1 MNKISVIM
9 SAFNCENTIEKSI
22 NSILNQTYENFEFLI
37 TDDNSTDHTSEI
49 IKNMK
54 KNDSRIMFYQNT
66 KNIGLTKSLN
76 KLLSISSGSFIARQD
91 ADDLSL
97 ENRFDLQLEHI
108 EKYNLDGCTTLA
120 TSLQSNEVIHKYK
133 NLLPSKLVIKFK
145 NPFIHGSLILKN
157 EILKS
162 IGGYDERFL
171 YAQDYK
177 LMNDIL
183 KKVYKVKIMK
193 KNLYILNTINNISSN
208 FRNEQ
213 QYFANCVRKDLNP

>member
-1 MNKISVIM
+1 M
-9 SAFNCENTIEKSI
+9 SAFNCENTVEKSI
-22 NSILNQTYENFEFLI
+22 NSILSQTYENFEFLI
-37 TDDNSTDHTSEI
+37 SDDDSSDNTSEI
-49 IKNMK
+49 IKKMQ
-54 KNDSRIMFYQNT
+54 KNDSRIIFYPNN

-76 KLLSISSGSFIARQD
+76 KLLSLSSGNFIARQD

-97 ENRFDLQLEHI
+97 ENRFDLQLAFI

-120 TSLQSNEVIHKYK
+120 TSLQANKVIHKYK
-133 NLLPSKLVIKFK
+133 NLLPPKLVIKFK

-183 KKVYKVKIMK
+183 KKKYKVKIMK
-193 KNLYILNTINNISSN
+193 KKLYILNTRNNISSN

-213 QYFANCVRKDLNP
+213 EYFANCVRKDLNP

>member
-1 MNKISVIM
+1 
-9 SAFNCENTIEKSI
+9 
-22 NSILNQTYENFEFLI
+22 
-37 TDDNSTDHTSEI
+37 
-49 IKNMK
+49 
-54 KNDSRIMFYQNT
+54 MFYQNT

-183 KKVYKVKIMK
+183 KKGYKVKIMK

>member
-1 MNKISVIM
+1 M

-37 TDDNSTDHTSEI
+37 ADDNSTDHTSEI

-183 KKVYKVKIMK
+183 KKGYKVKIMK

>member
-9 SAFNCENTIEKSI
+9 SAFNCENTVEKSI
-22 NSILNQTYENFEFLI
+22 NSILSQTYENFEFLI
-37 TDDNSTDHTSEI
+37 SDDDSSDNTSEI
-49 IKNMK
+49 IKKMQ
-54 KNDSRIMFYQNT
+54 KNDSRIIFYPNS
-66 KNIGLTKSLN
+66 KNMGLTKSLN
-76 KLLSISSGSFIARQD
+76 KLLSLSSGNFIARQD

-97 ENRFDLQLEHI
+97 ENRFDLQLAFI
-108 EKYNLDGCTTLA
+108 EEYNLDGCTTLA
-120 TSLQSNEVIHKYK
+120 TSLQSNKVIHKYK
-133 NLLPSKLVIKFK
+133 NLLPPKLVIKFK

-183 KKVYKVKIMK
+183 KKKYKVKIMK
-193 KNLYILNTINNISSN
+193 KKLYILNTRNNISSN

-213 QYFANCVRKDLNP
+213 EYFANCVRKDLNP

>member
-37 TDDNSTDHTSEI
+37 ADDNSTDHTSEI

-183 KKVYKVKIMK
+183 KKGYKVKIMK

>member
-37 TDDNSTDHTSEI
+37 ADDNSTDHTSEI

-171 YAQDYK
+171 
-177 LMNDIL
+177 
-183 KKVYKVKIMK
+183 
-193 KNLYILNTINNISSN
+193 
-208 FRNEQ
+208 
-213 QYFANCVRKDLNP
+213 

>member
-9 SAFNCENTIEKSI
+9 SAFNCENTVEKSI
-22 NSILNQTYENFEFLI
+22 NSILSQTYENFEFLI
-37 TDDNSTDHTSEI
+37 SDDDSSDNTSEI
-49 IKNMK
+49 IKKMQ
-54 KNDSRIMFYQNT
+54 KNDSRIIFYPNN

-76 KLLSISSGSFIARQD
+76 KLLSLSSGNFIARQD

-97 ENRFDLQLEHI
+97 ENRFDLQLAFI

-120 TSLQSNEVIHKYK
+120 TSLQSNKVIHKYK
-133 NLLPSKLVIKFK
+133 NLLPPKLVIKFK

-183 KKVYKVKIMK
+183 KKKYKVKIMK
-193 KNLYILNTINNISSN
+193 KKLYILNTRNNISSN

-213 QYFANCVRKDLNP
+213 EYFANCVRKDLNP

>member
-37 TDDNSTDHTSEI
+37 ADDNSTDHTSEI

-91 ADDLSL
+91 ADDVSMNHRL
-97 ENRFDLQLEHI
+97 ETQLAKLNELDLDFITSRAQIIGSERLIPGFTFNFPTSFD
-108 EKYNLDGCTTLA
+108 TTGIKMRIINA
-120 TSLQSNEVIHKYK
+120 GGVSNYSETISRYTWVI
-133 NLLPSKLVIKFK
+133 SV
-145 NPFIHGSLILKN
+145 
-157 EILKS
+157 
-162 IGGYDERFL
+162 RW
-171 YAQDYK
+171 
-177 LMNDIL
+177 
-183 KKVYKVKIMK
+183 KIS
-193 KNLYILNTINNISSN
+193 TNI
-208 FRNEQ
+208 
-213 QYFANCVRKDLNP
+213 

>member
-1 MNKISVIM
+1 M
-9 SAFNCENTIEKSI
+9 SAFNCENTVEKSI
-22 NSILNQTYENFEFLI
+22 NSILSQTYENFEFLI
-37 TDDNSTDHTSEI
+37 SDDDSSDNTSEI
-49 IKNMK
+49 IKKMQ
-54 KNDSRIMFYQNT
+54 KNYSRIIFYPNN

-76 KLLSISSGSFIARQD
+76 KLLSLSSGNFIARQD

-97 ENRFDLQLEHI
+97 ENRFDLQLAFI

-120 TSLQSNEVIHKYK
+120 TSLQSNKVIHKYK
-133 NLLPSKLVIKFK
+133 NLLPPKLVIKFK

-183 KKVYKVKIMK
+183 KKKYKVKIMK
-193 KNLYILNTINNISSN
+193 KKLYILNTRNNISSN

-213 QYFANCVRKDLNP
+213 EYFANCVRKDLNP

>member
-1 MNKISVIM
+1 M
-9 SAFNCENTIEKSI
+9 SAFNCENTVEKSI
-22 NSILNQTYENFEFLI
+22 NSILSQTYENFEFLI
-37 TDDNSTDHTSEI
+37 SDDDSSDNTSEI
-49 IKNMK
+49 IKKMQ
-54 KNDSRIMFYQNT
+54 KNDSRIIFYPNN

-76 KLLSISSGSFIARQD
+76 KLLSLSSGNFIARQD

-97 ENRFDLQLEHI
+97 ENRFDLQLAFI

-120 TSLQSNEVIHKYK
+120 TSLQSNKVIHKYK
-133 NLLPSKLVIKFK
+133 NLLPPKLVIKFK

-183 KKVYKVKIMK
+183 KKKYKVKIMK
-193 KNLYILNTINNISSN
+193 KKLYILNTRNNISSN

-213 QYFANCVRKDLNP
+213 EYFANCVRKDLNP

>member
-9 SAFNCENTIEKSI
+9 SAFNCENTVEKSI
-22 NSILNQTYENFEFLI
+22 NSILSQTYENFEFLI
-37 TDDNSTDHTSEI
+37 SDDDSSDNTSEI
-49 IKNMK
+49 IKKMQ
-54 KNDSRIMFYQNT
+54 KNDSRIIFYPNN

-76 KLLSISSGSFIARQD
+76 KLLSLSSGNFIARQD

-97 ENRFDLQLEHI
+97 ENRFDLQLAFI

-120 TSLQSNEVIHKYK
+120 TSLQSNKVIHKYK
-133 NLLPSKLVIKFK
+133 NLLPPKLVIKFK

-183 KKVYKVKIMK
+183 KKKYKVKIMK
-193 KNLYILNTINNISSN
+193 KLYILNTRNNISSN

-213 QYFANCVRKDLNP
+213 EYFANCVRKDLNP